1 MKKFL
6 KKYKIYVASFAY
18 VLFLVIV
25 YFFIAGPLLSKIENN
40 NNLIKEKMASQ
51 ENNREKISKLP
62 NLKNQFDKIT
72 ANESRIKVGLTSNSV
87 VGLLEKIEEI
97 SEETGNKVKI
107 EIVDS
112 PVIKE
117 KKETSKSKKN
127 VKKEEENIIDKL
139 PIDRYIIV
147 NIRLAGN
154 YKNFVDFVRKIE
166 TLEYYSDIT
175 SIVISKEII
184 KNSSSPNPFAVGEL
198 ESAQKEMEKIKN
210 EVYSE
215 IAVAFYLEK

>member
-6 KKYKIYVASFAY
+6 KKYKIYVASFTY
-18 VLFLVIV
+18 VLFLVVV

-40 NNLIKEKMASQ
+40 NNLIKEKIASQ

-62 NLKNQFDKIT
+62 NLKNQFDKII
-72 ANESRIKVGLTSNSV
+72 ANESRIKIGLTSNSV

-107 EIVDS
+107 EIADS

-127 VKKEEENIIDKL
+127 VKKEENIIDKL

-154 YKNFVDFVRKIE
+154 YNNFVNFVRKIE
-166 TLEYYSDIT
+166 TLDYYSDIT
-175 SIVISKEII
+175 SIVMSKEII
-184 KNSSSPNPFAVGEL
+184 KNSSSPNPFATGEL

-215 IAVAFYLEK
+215 ITVAFYLEK